1 MADYTFTFWSRA
13 RKRKAEQ
20 SAPHRVRLNGLTY
33 IRHILWRKKLNGVR
47 QHWRRLQQ
55 WRREENYVDA
65 GSPSPKKPR
74 RVNGRLRKLSSRL
87 NERQKRNRRHRI
99 RVRRERRE
107 REAALAE

>member
-20 SAPHRVRLNGLTY
+20 SVPHRVRLNGLTY

-47 QHWRRLQQ
+47 QHWRALQNQ
-55 WRREENYVDA
+55 RREERYIDA
-65 GSPSPKKPR
+65 GAPAPKKPR

-87 NERQKRNRRHRI
+87 NERQKRNRRQRI
-99 RVRRERRE
+99 RMRRERRE
-107 REAALAE
+107 REAANVE